1 MSNLA
6 DKTAYKALF
15 VIAEMVKEFEKLHYL
30 DMTKSDD
37 WDAFSARNLLQG
49 IVENN
54 RYKMNYDQN
63 SKIPLL
69 KNQDDGLRK
78 Q

>member
-30 DMTKSDD
+30 EMTKRDD
-37 WDAFSARNLLQG
+37 LDACRARNLLQG

-54 RYKMNYDQN
+54 RYKINYDQN
-63 SKIPLL
+63 SKKPLL

-78 Q
+78 

>member
-6 DKTAYKALF
+6 DKTAYKALL

-30 DMTKSDD
+30 EMTKRDD
-37 WDAFSARNLLQG
+37 LDACSARNLLKG

-54 RYKMNYDQN
+54 RYKINYDQN
-63 SKIPLL
+63 SKKPLL

-78 Q
+78 